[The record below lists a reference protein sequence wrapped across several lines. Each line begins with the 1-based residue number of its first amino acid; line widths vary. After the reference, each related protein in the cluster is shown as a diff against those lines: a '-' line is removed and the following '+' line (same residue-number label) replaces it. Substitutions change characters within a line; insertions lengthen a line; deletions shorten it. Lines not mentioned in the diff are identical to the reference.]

1 MTFCAATELP
11 AMTSASKLWRFNNQL
26 RRDAAKPIA
35 QYMRHMGFYEMFR
48 DEVPPE
54 LFDSWCVLWNMF
66 DPEGLKNSIVFSYAK
81 TEYMLTRY

>member
-1 MTFCAATELP
+1 
-11 AMTSASKLWRFNNQL
+11 
-26 RRDAAKPIA
+26 
-35 QYMRHMGFYEMFR
+35 MRHMGFYEMFR